1 MAERTQPNMIY
12 QPREDLGIERIED
25 DLLILDKRNQKV
37 HQLNT
42 TASSIWANVIAGKE
56 TDSIVRE
63 IVETYDIS
71 LEVATQDVTRILNEL
86 CALDLLEKPVEHSNN

>member
-1 MAERTQPNMIY
+1 MAERTQPNKIY
-12 QPREDLGIERIED
+12 RPREDLGIERIED

-56 TDSIVRE
+56 TEGIVRE
-63 IVETYDIS
+63 IVETSDIS

-86 CALDLLEKPVEHSNN
+86 CALGLLENPVEHSNN